1 MTPALHPPALTT
13 VRVWTIECLLDKK
26 KKRFA
31 PCHIEEVAMKR
42 IHRVVVF
49 LVLLAAG
56 LAVGAGV
63 LSSISPAPAVAGC
76 YGCWAEADT
85 HIFSAFNR
93 RAAGRPPRS
102 AA

>member
-1 MTPALHPPALTT
+1 
-13 VRVWTIECLLDKK
+13 
-26 KKRFA
+26 
-31 PCHIEEVAMKR
+31 MKR

-76 YGCWAEADT
+76 YGC
-85 HIFSAFNR
+85 
-93 RAAGRPPRS
+93 
-102 AA
+102 